1 MPPHKIRQE
10 WLTLDEAA
18 EVIRQHNITL
28 LPADLIRH
36 ALHGDLSLSVYFP
49 SPVLLRPLNPP
60 CRFACR
66 FSKPPFPPSQCN
78 KPGNRKIMANSPPCR
93 RDPTLQLT
101 TSHLWNL
108 PLIGLERLLL
118 HQQLAKTLNRPC
130 PKDTH
135 CCNQIGIV
143 VCDENDSYYQLC
155 CRKSLR
161 ELLLELLATQNNLQE
176 ELHLLIGQLYGNGR
190 NDLKSRITSAL
201 SRLLWLACKHNPQLD
216 DEMLEHPY
224 KLLNIFEC
232 WAREEGMHLP
242 LSPETLKTALQ
253 RGAPP

>member
-1 MPPHKIRQE
+1 RKVM
-10 WLTLDEAA
+10 
-18 EVIRQHNITL
+18 
-28 LPADLIRH
+28 AD
-36 ALHGDLSLSVYFP
+36 
-49 SPVLLRPLNPP
+49 
-60 CRFACR
+60 
-66 FSKPPFPPSQCN
+66 
-78 KPGNRKIMANSPPCR
+78 SPPCR

-108 PLIGLERLLL
+108 PLIGLELLLL

-190 NDLKSRITSAL
+190 NDLKSRLSLSVCYLQDTLPPDALFVIRRTHLEAFLTRHQPESKERITSAL
-201 SRLLWLACKHNPQLD
+201 SRLL
-216 DEMLEHPY
+216 
-224 KLLNIFEC
+224 
-232 WAREEGMHLP
+232 
-242 LSPETLKTALQ
+242 
-253 RGAPP
+253 

>member
-36 ALHGDLSLSVYFP
+36 ALHGDLPISVYFP
-49 SPVLLRPLNPP
+49 SPVLLKPLNPP
-60 CRFACR
+60 CRLACR
-66 FSKPPFPPSQCN
+66 FSKSPFPPSQCN
-78 KPGNRKIMANSPPCR
+78 KPGNRKVMANSPPCR

-130 PKDTH
+130 PKDT
-135 CCNQIGIV
+135 
-143 VCDENDSYYQLC
+143 
-155 CRKSLR
+155 R
-161 ELLLELLATQNNLQE
+161 
-176 ELHLLIGQLYGNGR
+176 
-190 NDLKSRITSAL
+190 
-201 SRLLWLACKHNPQLD
+201 RLLRP
-216 DEMLEHPY
+216 
-224 KLLNIFEC
+224 
-232 WAREEGMHLP
+232 
-242 LSPETLKTALQ
+242 
-253 RGAPP
+253 